1 MWQKVVREKMKA
13 LGFRACVTV
22 PCLDYHQDRDVFVV
36 VHVDDLCSGEGDLA
50 WFRGELENSFELK
63 SQVVGPGS
71 SATYLGR
78 RISWD
83 EDGISIEGED
93 KYIQKILKEWQLE
106 RCTSLSTPGCDENKR
121 QGGGNEALDDKSAT
135 MFRRS
140 AAMLNYMAQDRP
152 DLSFASEEVSGCKA
166 KPTQKDVVKLKRII
180 QYLSE
185 AKRMHKYKWQS
196 PPKKVVAYCDSDWAG
211 CTQTR
216 KSTSGGVL
224 MHGSH
229 SVHHKSSTQK
239 VVA

>member
-1 MWQKVVREKMKA
+1 MYGFIEEEIYIELPDEDIWKKQGFVGKLIKAMYGTRSAPLMWQKVVREKMKA

-22 PCLDYHQDRDVFVV
+22 PCLYDF
-36 VHVDDLCSGEGDLA
+36 LCSGETGDFA

-93 KYIQKILKEWQLE
+93 KYIQKMLKEWRLE

-121 QGGGNEALDDKSAT
+121 QEGGNEALDDKSAT

-140 AAMLNYMAQDRP
+140 AA
-152 DLSFASEEVSGCKA
+152 
-166 KPTQKDVVKLKRII
+166 
-180 QYLSE
+180 
-185 AKRMHKYKWQS
+185 
-196 PPKKVVAYCDSDWAG
+196 
-211 CTQTR
+211 TR
-216 KSTSGGVL
+216 R
-224 MHGSH
+224 
-229 SVHHKSSTQK
+229 
-239 VVA
+239 

>member
-1 MWQKVVREKMKA
+1 M
-13 LGFRACVTV
+13 
-22 PCLDYHQDRDVFVV
+22 
-36 VHVDDLCSGEGDLA
+36 
-50 WFRGELENSFELK
+50 ENSYELK

-93 KYIQKILKEWQLE
+93 KYIQKMLKEWRLE

-152 DLSFASEEVSGCKA
+152 DLSFAPKEVSRSVA
-166 KPTQKDVVKLKRII
+166 KPTQKDVKNAHQI
-180 QYLSE
+180 QMAE
-185 AKRMHKYKWQS
+185 
-196 PPKKVVAYCDSDWAG
+196 
-211 CTQTR
+211 
-216 KSTSGGVL
+216 STEQGRCV
-224 MHGSH
+224 
-229 SVHHKSSTQK
+229 Q
-239 VVA
+239 